1 MPPGGK
7 KHSVSSAEM
16 AREGPVEDLPLRAL
30 SRPRDTARLAER
42 ILAASRDPY
51 VSSYAGQ
58 ALGIATREMGDV
70 AQAVRYLRAALAAA
84 ASCGDEREADVQAS
98 LGITL
103 AWAGR
108 SKDALADLDAALS
121 KASGVTAARVR
132 LRRGNLLVILGR
144 INDAIDEYRR
154 AARTFRAAG
163 DGLWEA
169 RALNNLG
176 FAFIDRGDAPRA
188 ENALTR
194 AEALLA
200 YAGQTFE
207 AANVRSNRGLVASLY
222 GKVPEALAHYDAAEA
237 MYADAG
243 VRSAELSEV
252 RCSTLLAVGLYDDA
266 LRHGQEAVSLLRSQ
280 GAAAAYRADA
290 LVRTAEAALAAG
302 DPQIARAYATE
313 AVRLFRRQ
321 ERGRGETLAR
331 LTIVRARFMSG
342 ERSRRL
348 LHDAAHLAAAADR
361 HRMAEAVEAH
371 LLAAQV
377 ALALGDAAAANPHL
391 LRTARARYRG
401 SAQNRVIGWHAAALR
416 AEAAGSRRALFQACE
431 RGLQVIDAYQLTLG
445 AVEMRAAATA
455 HGTALT
461 EIAVREAL
469 ATDDPALLLRW
480 TERWRARTFAIP
492 PARPPDDDEF
502 AAELAMLRQIMRQIS
517 QARVEERP
525 VAALERER
533 RRLEDEVRGHVLRTS
548 GGAAETDAQHLDMDR
563 ILAALGE
570 TRLVEIV
577 NLDGR
582 IHVLVATSAGVRH
595 HIAGTWDAAVRAD
608 QSSRFVL
615 RRIAYRTMPHPVND
629 TGRGLRPDLARMGL
643 ATLETLGTR
652 LQEQIL
658 GAAVDDL
665 GDGPLVIV
673 PPAALHP
680 VPWGL
685 LPALADRAVT
695 VAPSALAWL
704 HARGIEPPSD
714 RTVTVVVG
722 PGLKGAEAEAV
733 ALADRYADAEILTA
747 GVATAEK
754 VLVSLEGR
762 WLAHIAAH
770 GTFRPDNP
778 LFSSLLMSD
787 GPLTVHDLQR
797 LGRAPYRLVL
807 SCCDSGVTA
816 SAGADELLGL
826 IAALGQL
833 GTAGVLAPVVP
844 VNDAATVQLSLAL
857 HERLAAGATAAE
869 ALRDARL
876 STGDDPCSYATAR
889 AYVAFGAA

>member
-1 MPPGGK
+1 
-7 KHSVSSAEM
+7 
-16 AREGPVEDLPLRAL
+16 
-30 SRPRDTARLAER
+30 
-42 ILAASRDPY
+42 
-51 VSSYAGQ
+51 
-58 ALGIATREMGDV
+58 
-70 AQAVRYLRAALAAA
+70 
-84 ASCGDEREADVQAS
+84 
-98 LGITL
+98 
-103 AWAGR
+103 
-108 SKDALADLDAALS
+108 
-121 KASGVTAARVR
+121 
-132 LRRGNLLVILGR
+132 
-144 INDAIDEYRR
+144 
-154 AARTFRAAG
+154 
-163 DGLWEA
+163 
-169 RALNNLG
+169 
-176 FAFIDRGDAPRA
+176 
-188 ENALTR
+188 
-194 AEALLA
+194 
-200 YAGQTFE
+200 
-207 AANVRSNRGLVASLY
+207 
-222 GKVPEALAHYDAAEA
+222 
-237 MYADAG
+237 
-243 VRSAELSEV
+243 
-252 RCSTLLAVGLYDDA
+252 
-266 LRHGQEAVSLLRSQ
+266 
-280 GAAAAYRADA
+280 
-290 LVRTAEAALAAG
+290 
-302 DPQIARAYATE
+302 
-313 AVRLFRRQ
+313 
-321 ERGRGETLAR
+321 
-331 LTIVRARFMSG
+331 
-342 ERSRRL
+342 
-348 LHDAAHLAAAADR
+348 
-361 HRMAEAVEAH
+361 MAEAVEAH
-371 LLAAQV
+371 LLTGQV

-416 AEAAGSRRALFQACE
+416 AEAAGSRRALFAACE

-469 ATDDPALLLRW
+469 AADDPLVLLRW

-492 PARPPDDDEF
+492 PVRPPDDDEF
-502 AAELAMLRQIMRQIS
+502 AAELAMLRQIMRHIS
-517 QARVEERP
+517 QATVEGRP
-525 VAALERER
+525 VGALERER

-548 GGAAETDAQHLDMDR
+548 GSAANADAQHLDMDR

-577 NLDGR
+577 RLEDR

>member
-1 MPPGGK
+1 MPQGDAR
-7 KHSVSSAEM
+7 HHASSAEL
-16 AREGPVEDLPLRAL
+16 ARQGPVEDLPLRAL
-30 SRPRDTARLAER
+30 SRPRDTARVAER
-42 ILAASRDPY
+42 MLAATRDPY
-51 VSSYAGQ
+51 VRSYAGQ

-70 AQAVRYLRAALAAA
+70 ARAIRYLRAALAAA
-84 ASCGDEREADVQAS
+84 ASCGDERTADVQAS

-103 AWAGR
+103 ACAGR
-108 SKDALADLDAALS
+108 SKEALRQLDAALRQ
-121 KASGVTAARVR
+121 ASGVTAARVR
-132 LRRGNLLVILGR
+132 LRRGNLLGMLGR
-144 INDAIDEYRR
+144 TDEAIEELRR
-154 AARTFRAAG
+154 AARTLRAAG
-163 DGLWEA
+163 DSVWEA
-169 RALNNLG
+169 RALSNLG
-176 FAFIDRGDAPRA
+176 LALIHRGDAPRA
-188 ENALTR
+188 EDALTR

-200 YAGQTFE
+200 DAGRTFD

-222 GKVPEALAHYDAAEA
+222 GQVPEALAHYDAAEI

-243 VRSAELSEV
+243 VQSAELSEV
-252 RCSTLLAVGLYDDA
+252 RCSALLAVGLYKDA

-290 LVRTAEAALAAG
+290 LVRTAEAALAAD
-302 DPQIARAYATE
+302 DPQTARAYARE

-321 ERGRGETLAR
+321 DRGRGETLAR
-331 LTIVRARFMSG
+331 LTLVRARFTSA

-348 LHDAAHLAAAADR
+348 LRDAAHLAAAADR
-361 HRMAEAVEAH
+361 HHMTEAVEAH
-371 LLAAQV
+371 LLTAQV
-377 ALALGDAAAANPHL
+377 ALALGDAAAADPHL

-416 AEAAGSRRALFQACE
+416 AEAAGNRRALFAACE

-461 EIAVREAL
+461 TIAVREAL
-469 ATDDPALLLRW
+469 AADDPLMLLRW

-492 PARPPDDDEF
+492 PARPPDDGEF
-502 AAELAMLRQIMRQIS
+502 AARLAMLRQVMRHIS
-517 QARVEERP
+517 QASVEERP

-548 GGAAETDAQHLDMDR
+548 GGAANADAQHLDMDK
-563 ILAALGE
+563 ILATLGE
-570 TRLVEIV
+570 CRLVEIV

-582 IHVLVATSAGVRH
+582 IHVLVATSAGVRR
-595 HIAGTWDAAVRAD
+595 HIAGTWDDAVRTA
-608 QSSRFVL
+608 QFSRFVL
-615 RRIAYRTMPHPVND
+615 RRFAYRTTPEPAISKPE
-629 TGRGLRPDLARMGL
+629 GIRSELAQTGL
-643 ATLETLGTR
+643 ASLETLGTR

-658 GAAVDDL
+658 AMAVDDL
-665 GDGPLVIV
+665 GGGPLVIV

-685 LPALADRAVT
+685 LPALADRDVT

-714 RTVTVVVG
+714 RTVAVVVG
-722 PGLKGAEAEAV
+722 PGLKGAGAEAA
-733 ALADRYADAEILTA
+733 ALADRYPNAEILTA
-747 GVATAEK
+747 GMATAEK
-754 VLVSLEGR
+754 VLLSLEGR

-778 LFSSLLMSD
+778 LFSSLLMED

-826 IAALGQL
+826 VAALGQL

-844 VNDAATVQLSLAL
+844 VNDVATVQFSLAL
-857 HERLAAGATAAE
+857 HERLATGATASQ

>member
-1 MPPGGK
+1 MPQGGK
-7 KHSVSSAEM
+7 KHNASSAEM

-30 SRPRDTARLAER
+30 SRPRDTARVAQR
-42 ILAASRDPY
+42 VLAANRSPY
-51 VSSYAGQ
+51 VRSYAGQ

-70 AQAVRYLRAALAAA
+70 ARAVRYLRAALAAA
-84 ASCGDEREADVQAS
+84 ASCGDERRADVEAS

-103 AWAGR
+103 AFAGR
-108 SKDALADLDAALS
+108 SQEALRHLDAALS
-121 KASGVTAARVR
+121 QATGVTAARVR
-132 LRRGNLLVILGR
+132 LRRGVLLGILGR
-144 INDAIDEYRR
+144 TSEEIAEHRR
-154 AARTFRAAG
+154 AARTLRAAG
-163 DGLWEA
+163 DSVWEA

-176 FAFIDRGDAPRA
+176 LALIDRGDAPRA
-188 ENALTR
+188 EDALTR

-200 YAGQTFE
+200 DAGRTFE
-207 AANVRSNRGLVASLY
+207 AANMRSNRGLVASLY
-222 GKVPEALAHYDAAEA
+222 GQVPEALAHYDAAEK

-252 RCSTLLAVGLYDDA
+252 RCSALLMVGLYHDA
-266 LRHGQEAVSLLRSQ
+266 LRHGQEAVGLLRSQ

-290 LVRTAEAALAAG
+290 LVRTAQAALAAD

-331 LTIVRARFMSG
+331 LTLVRARFTSG

-348 LHDAAHLAAAADR
+348 LRDAAHLAAAADR

-371 LLAAQV
+371 LLTAQA
-377 ALALGDAAAANPHL
+377 ALALGDAAAADPHL

-416 AEAAGSRRALFQACE
+416 AEAAGSRRAIFAACE

-461 EIAVREAL
+461 KIAVREAL
-469 ATDDPALLLRW
+469 AADDPAMLLRW
-480 TERWRARTFAIP
+480 TERWRARTSAIP

-502 AAELAMLRQIMRQIS
+502 AAKLAMLRQTTRHLS
-517 QARVEERP
+517 QATVEGRP

-548 GGAAETDAQHLDMDR
+548 GSSAEADAQHLDIDGF
-563 ILAALGE
+563 LAALGE

-577 NLDGR
+577 RLEDR

-595 HIAGTWDAAVRAD
+595 HVAGTWDAAVRAAE
-608 QSSRFVL
+608 SSRFVL
-615 RRIAYRTMPHPVND
+615 RRLAYRTRPGQTDD
-629 TGRGLRPDLARMGL
+629 TGQGIRSDWAQMRL

-658 GAAVDDL
+658 AAAVDDL
-665 GDGPLVIV
+665 GNGPLVIV

-704 HARGIEPPSD
+704 HARGIEPPGD
-714 RTVTVVVG
+714 RTVAVVVG
-722 PGLKGAEAEAV
+722 PGLKGAQAEAV

-747 GVATAEK
+747 GMATAEK
-754 VLVSLEGR
+754 VLISLEGR

-778 LFSSLLMSD
+778 LFSSLLMED

-797 LGRAPYRLVL
+797 LGRAPYRIVL

-833 GTAGVLAPVVP
+833 GTAGMLAPVVP
-844 VNDAATVQLSLAL
+844 VNDAATVEFSLAL
-857 HERLAAGATAAE
+857 HERLAAGATASQ

-876 STGDDPCSYATAR
+876 SSGDDPCSYATAR

>member
-1 MPPGGK
+1 M
-7 KHSVSSAEM
+7 
-16 AREGPVEDLPLRAL
+16 
-30 SRPRDTARLAER
+30 AER
-42 ILAASRDPY
+42 MLAVNRDPY
-51 VSSYAGQ
+51 VRSYAGQ

-84 ASCGDEREADVQAS
+84 ASCGDQRRADVQAS

-103 AWAGR
+103 GYAGR
-108 SKDALADLDAALS
+108 SKEALRQLDAALNM
-121 KASGVTAARVR
+121 ASGVTAAQVR
-132 LRRGNLLVILGR
+132 LRRGNVLLILGH
-144 INDAIDEYRR
+144 INEAIEEYRR
-154 AARTFRAAG
+154 AVRTFRAAG

-176 FAFIDRGDAPRA
+176 LAFIDRGHAPHA
-188 ENALTR
+188 ENALIR
-194 AEALLA
+194 AEALLTD
-200 YAGQTFE
+200 AGQTFE
-207 AANVRSNRGLVASLY
+207 AANIRSNRGLVASLY
-222 GKVPEALAHYDAAEA
+222 GQVPEALAHYDAAEI

-252 RCSTLLAVGLYDDA
+252 RCSALLAVGLYHDA
-266 LRHGQEAVSLLRSQ
+266 LRHGQEAVGLLRSQ

-290 LVRTAEAALAAG
+290 LVRAAQAALAAD

-331 LTIVRARFMSG
+331 LTIVRARFTSG

-348 LHDAAHLAAAADR
+348 LHDAARLAAAADR

-391 LRTARARYRG
+391 LRAARVRHRG

-445 AVEMRAAATA
+445 AVEMRAAATT

-461 EIAVREAL
+461 RIAVREAL
-469 ATDDPALLLRW
+469 AADDPLMLLRW

-502 AAELAMLRQIMRQIS
+502 AAKLAMLRQIMRHIN
-517 QARVEERP
+517 QATVEGRP

-548 GGAAETDAQHLDMDR
+548 GSAAKADAQHLDTDR

-577 NLDGR
+577 RLEDR

-595 HIAGTWDAAVRAD
+595 YVAGTWDAAVRAD
-608 QSSRFVL
+608 EFSRFVL
-615 RRIAYRTMPHPVND
+615 RRLARRTRPQPGND
-629 TGRGLRPDLARMGL
+629 TRSELARTGVG
-643 ATLETLGTR
+643 TLETLGTR

-658 GAAVDDL
+658 AAAIDDL

-685 LPALADRAVT
+685 LPALADRDVT

-704 HARGIEPPSD
+704 HARGIEPPRD
-714 RTVTVVVG
+714 HTVAVVVG
-722 PGLKGAEAEAV
+722 PGLKGAEAEAK
-733 ALADRYADAEILTA
+733 ALADRYPNADTLTA
-747 GVATAEK
+747 GMATADK
-754 VLVSLEGR
+754 VLISLEGR

-778 LFSSLLMSD
+778 LFSSLLMED

-826 IAALGQL
+826 VAALGQL

-857 HERLAAGATAAE
+857 HERLAAGATASQ

>member
-30 SRPRDTARLAER
+30 SRPRDTARMAER

-51 VSSYAGQ
+51 VRSYAGQ
-58 ALGIATREMGDV
+58 ALGIATRELGDV

-84 ASCGDEREADVQAS
+84 ASCGDERTADVQAS

-103 AWAGR
+103 ACAGR
-108 SKDALADLDAALS
+108 SKDALRQLDAALS

-132 LRRGNLLVILGR
+132 LRRGNLLVIIGR

-154 AARTFRAAG
+154 AVRTFRAAG

-176 FAFIDRGDAPRA
+176 FAFIDRGDAPHA

-200 YAGQTFE
+200 DAGRTFE

-222 GKVPEALAHYDAAEA
+222 GKVPEALAHYDAAEG

-266 LRHGQEAVSLLRSQ
+266 LRHGQEAVGLLRSQ

-290 LVRTAEAALAAG
+290 LVRTAQAALAAG

-331 LTIVRARFMSG
+331 LTIVRARFASG

-348 LHDAAHLAAAADR
+348 LSDAANLAAAADR

-371 LLAAQV
+371 LLTGQV

-391 LRTARARYRG
+391 LRTAHARSRG
-401 SAQNRVIGWHAAALR
+401 SALNRVIGWHAAALR
-416 AEAAGSRRALFQACE
+416 AEAAGSPRALFAACE

-445 AVEMRAAATA
+445 AAEMRAAATT
-455 HGTALT
+455 HGAALT
-461 EIAVREAL
+461 TIAVREAL
-469 ATDDPALLLRW
+469 AADDPFLLLRW

-492 PARPPDDDEF
+492 PVRPPDDDEF
-502 AAELAMLRQIMRQIS
+502 AAELAMLRQTMRHIS
-517 QARVEERP
+517 QATVEGRP
-525 VAALERER
+525 VGALERER

-548 GGAAETDAQHLDMDR
+548 GSAAEADAQHLDMDR
-563 ILAALGE
+563 FLAALGE

-577 NLDGR
+577 RLEDR

-595 HIAGTWDAAVRAD
+595 HVAGTWDAAVRAAEF
-608 QSSRFVL
+608 SRFVL
-615 RRIAYRTMPHPVND
+615 RRLAYRTRPEPTND
-629 TGRGLRPDLARMGL
+629 TRRVSRSDLAQMGL
-643 ATLETLGTR
+643 ASLETLGTR

-658 GAAVDDL
+658 AAAVDDL

-714 RTVTVVVG
+714 RTVAVVVG
-722 PGLKGAEAEAV
+722 PGLRGAEAEAV
-733 ALADRYADAEILTA
+733 ALADRYVHADILTA
-747 GVATAEK
+747 GMATVEK
-754 VLVSLEGR
+754 VLISLEGR

-778 LFSSLLMSD
+778 LFSSLLMED

-844 VNDAATVQLSLAL
+844 VNDAATVQFSIAL
-857 HERLAAGATAAE
+857 HERLATGATASQ

-876 STGDDPCSYATAR
+876 SSGDDPCSYATAR

>member
-1 MPPGGK
+1 
-7 KHSVSSAEM
+7 
-16 AREGPVEDLPLRAL
+16 VE
-30 SRPRDTARLAER
+30 
-42 ILAASRDPY
+42 
-51 VSSYAGQ
+51 
-58 ALGIATREMGDV
+58 
-70 AQAVRYLRAALAAA
+70 
-84 ASCGDEREADVQAS
+84 
-98 LGITL
+98 
-103 AWAGR
+103 
-108 SKDALADLDAALS
+108 
-121 KASGVTAARVR
+121 
-132 LRRGNLLVILGR
+132 
-144 INDAIDEYRR
+144 
-154 AARTFRAAG
+154 
-163 DGLWEA
+163 
-169 RALNNLG
+169 
-176 FAFIDRGDAPRA
+176 
-188 ENALTR
+188 
-194 AEALLA
+194 
-200 YAGQTFE
+200 
-207 AANVRSNRGLVASLY
+207 
-222 GKVPEALAHYDAAEA
+222 
-237 MYADAG
+237 
-243 VRSAELSEV
+243 
-252 RCSTLLAVGLYDDA
+252 
-266 LRHGQEAVSLLRSQ
+266 
-280 GAAAAYRADA
+280 
-290 LVRTAEAALAAG
+290 
-302 DPQIARAYATE
+302 
-313 AVRLFRRQ
+313 
-321 ERGRGETLAR
+321 
-331 LTIVRARFMSG
+331 IV
-342 ERSRRL
+342 
-348 LHDAAHLAAAADR
+348 
-361 HRMAEAVEAH
+361 
-371 LLAAQV
+371 
-377 ALALGDAAAANPHL
+377 
-391 LRTARARYRG
+391 
-401 SAQNRVIGWHAAALR
+401 
-416 AEAAGSRRALFQACE
+416 
-431 RGLQVIDAYQLTLG
+431 
-445 AVEMRAAATA
+445 
-455 HGTALT
+455 
-461 EIAVREAL
+461 
-469 ATDDPALLLRW
+469 
-480 TERWRARTFAIP
+480 
-492 PARPPDDDEF
+492 
-502 AAELAMLRQIMRQIS
+502 
-517 QARVEERP
+517 
-525 VAALERER
+525 
-533 RRLEDEVRGHVLRTS
+533 RLED
-548 GGAAETDAQHLDMDR
+548 
-563 ILAALGE
+563 
-570 TRLVEIV
+570 
-577 NLDGR
+577 R

-595 HIAGTWDAAVRAD
+595 HVAGTWDAAVRAD

-629 TGRGLRPDLARMGL
+629 TGRGLRPDLAQMGL

-704 HARGIEPPSD
+704 HAQGIEPPSD

-797 LGRAPYRLVL
+797 LGRAPYRIVL

>member
-1 MPPGGK
+1 
-7 KHSVSSAEM
+7 M

-30 SRPRDTARLAER
+30 SRPRDTARVAQR
-42 ILAASRDPY
+42 VLAANRSPY
-51 VSSYAGQ
+51 VRSYAGQ

-70 AQAVRYLRAALAAA
+70 AQAVRYLRTALAAA
-84 ASCGDEREADVQAS
+84 ASCGNERKADVEAS

-103 AWAGR
+103 AYAGR
-108 SKDALADLDAALS
+108 SKEGLRHLDAALS
-121 KASGVTAARVR
+121 QASGVPAARIR
-132 LRRGNLLVILGR
+132 LRRGNLLGILGR
-144 INDAIDEYRR
+144 TSEAIEEHRR
-154 AARTFRAAG
+154 AARTLGAAG
-163 DGLWEA
+163 DSLWEA
-169 RALNNLG
+169 RALSNLG
-176 FAFIDRGDAPRA
+176 LALIHRGDAPRA
-188 ENALTR
+188 EDALTR

-200 YAGQTFE
+200 DAGQTFE

-222 GKVPEALAHYDAAEA
+222 GQVPEALAHYDAAES
-237 MYADAG
+237 MYADTG

-252 RCSTLLAVGLYDDA
+252 RCSAFLAVGLYDDA
-266 LRHGQEAVSLLRSQ
+266 LRHGQEAVGLLRSQ

-290 LVRTAEAALAAG
+290 LVRAAQAALAAG
-302 DPQIARAYATE
+302 DPQIAREYATE

-321 ERGRGETLAR
+321 GRGRGETLAR
-331 LTIVRARFMSG
+331 LTIVRARFASG

-348 LHDAAHLAAAADR
+348 LSDAANLAAAADR

-371 LLAAQV
+371 LLTGQV

-391 LRTARARYRG
+391 LRTARARSRG
-401 SAQNRVIGWHAAALR
+401 SALNRVIGWHAAALR
-416 AEAAGSRRALFQACE
+416 AEAAGSRRALFAACE

-445 AVEMRAAATA
+445 AAEMRAAATT
-455 HGTALT
+455 HGAALT
-461 EIAVREAL
+461 TIAVREAL
-469 ATDDPALLLRW
+469 TADDPFMLLRW
-480 TERWRARTFAIP
+480 AERWRARTFAIP
-492 PARPPDDDEF
+492 PVRPPDDDEF
-502 AAELAMLRQIMRQIS
+502 AAELAMLRQITRHIS
-517 QARVEERP
+517 QATVEGRP
-525 VAALERER
+525 VGALERER

-548 GGAAETDAQHLDMDR
+548 GSAAKADAQHLDIDG

-577 NLDGR
+577 RLEDR

-595 HIAGTWDAAVRAD
+595 HVAGTWDAAVRAAEF
-608 QSSRFVL
+608 SRFVL
-615 RRIAYRTMPHPVND
+615 RRLAYRT
-629 TGRGLRPDLARMGL
+629 RPEPANSAMGGVRSELARTGL
-643 ATLETLGTR
+643 ASLETLGTR

-658 GAAVDDL
+658 AMAVDDL
-665 GDGPLVIV
+665 DDGPIVIV

-685 LPALADRAVT
+685 LPALGNRAVT

-704 HARGIEPPSD
+704 HARGIKPPGD
-714 RTVTVVVG
+714 RTVAVVVG
-722 PGLKGAEAEAV
+722 PGLKGAEAELV
-733 ALADRYADAEILTA
+733 ALADRYAHADILAA
-747 GVATAEK
+747 GMATVEK

-778 LFSSLLMSD
+778 LFSSLLMED

-826 IAALGQL
+826 VAALGQL

-844 VNDAATVQLSLAL
+844 VNDAATVQISLAL
-857 HERLAAGATAAE
+857 HEQLATGATASQ
-869 ALRDARL
+869 ALRDVRL

-889 AYVAFGAA
+889 AYVAFGAT

>member
-1 MPPGGK
+1 MPPGDAQ
-7 KHSVSSAEM
+7 HNASSAEL
-16 AREGPVEDLPLRAL
+16 ARQSPVEDLPLRAL
-30 SRPRDTARLAER
+30 SRPRDTARVAQR
-42 ILAASRDPY
+42 VLAANRSPY
-51 VSSYAGQ
+51 VRSYAGQ

-84 ASCGDEREADVQAS
+84 ASSGDERRADVEAS

-103 AWAGR
+103 AFAGR
-108 SKDALADLDAALS
+108 SKEALRHLDAALS
-121 KASGVTAARVR
+121 QATGVTAARVR
-132 LRRGNLLVILGR
+132 LRRGVLLGILGR
-144 INDAIDEYRR
+144 TSEEIAEHRR
-154 AARTFRAAG
+154 AARTLRAAG
-163 DGLWEA
+163 DSVWEA

-176 FAFIDRGDAPRA
+176 LALIDRGDAPRA
-188 ENALTR
+188 EDALTR

-200 YAGQTFE
+200 GAGRTFD

-222 GKVPEALAHYDAAEA
+222 GQVPEALAHYDAAEM

-252 RCSTLLAVGLYDDA
+252 RCSALLAVGLYKDA
-266 LRHGQEAVSLLRSQ
+266 LRHGQEAVGLLRSQ

-290 LVRTAEAALAAG
+290 LVRTAQTALAAD

-321 ERGRGETLAR
+321 DRGRGETLAR
-331 LTIVRARFMSG
+331 LTLVRARFTAG

-348 LHDAAHLAAAADR
+348 LRDAAQLAAAADR

-371 LLAAQV
+371 LLTAQV
-377 ALALGDAAAANPHL
+377 ALALGDAATASPHL
-391 LRTARARYRG
+391 LRTARARSRG
-401 SAQNRVIGWHAAALR
+401 SALNRVIGWHASALR
-416 AEAAGSRRALFQACE
+416 AEAAGSRRAIFAACE

-445 AVEMRAAATA
+445 AVEMRAAATT

-461 EIAVREAL
+461 KIAVRAAL
-469 ATDDPALLLRW
+469 AADDPAMLLRW
-480 TERWRARTFAIP
+480 TERWRARTSAIP

-502 AAELAMLRQIMRQIS
+502 AAELAMLRQTMRHIS
-517 QARVEERP
+517 QATVEGRP

-548 GGAAETDAQHLDMDR
+548 GSAAEADAQQLDMDR

-577 NLDGR
+577 RLEDR
-582 IHVLVATSAGVRH
+582 IHVLVATSAGVRRH
-595 HIAGTWDAAVRAD
+595 VAGTWDAAVRAAE
-608 QSSRFVL
+608 SSRFVL
-615 RRIAYRTMPHPVND
+615 RLLAYRTRPGQTDD
-629 TGRGLRPDLARMGL
+629 TGQGIRSDWAHMRL

-658 GAAVDDL
+658 AAAVDDL

-704 HARGIEPPSD
+704 HARGIEPPGD
-714 RTVTVVVG
+714 RTVAVVVG

-747 GVATAEK
+747 GMATAEK
-754 VLVSLEGR
+754 VLISLEGR

-778 LFSSLLMSD
+778 LFSSLLMDD

-797 LGRAPYRLVL
+797 LGRAPYRIVL

-833 GTAGVLAPVVP
+833 GTAGMLAPVVP
-844 VNDAATVQLSLAL
+844 VNDAATVQFSLAL
-857 HERLAAGATAAE
+857 HERLATGATASQ

>member
-7 KHSVSSAEM
+7 KHTVSSAEM

-30 SRPRDTARLAER
+30 SRPRDTARVAQR
-42 ILAASRDPY
+42 VLAANRSPY
-51 VSSYAGQ
+51 VRSYAGQ

-70 AQAVRYLRAALAAA
+70 AQAVRYLRTALAAA
-84 ASCGDEREADVQAS
+84 ASCGDERKADVEAS

-103 AWAGR
+103 AYAGR
-108 SKDALADLDAALS
+108 SKEGLRHLDAALS
-121 KASGVTAARVR
+121 QASGVPAARIR
-132 LRRGNLLVILGR
+132 LRRGNLLGILGR
-144 INDAIDEYRR
+144 TSEAIEEHRR
-154 AARTFRAAG
+154 AARTLGAAG
-163 DGLWEA
+163 DSLWEA
-169 RALNNLG
+169 RALSNLG
-176 FAFIDRGDAPRA
+176 LALIHRGDAPRA
-188 ENALTR
+188 EDALTR

-200 YAGQTFE
+200 DAGQTFE

-222 GKVPEALAHYDAAEA
+222 GQVPEALAHYDAAES
-237 MYADAG
+237 MYADTG

-252 RCSTLLAVGLYDDA
+252 RCSAFLAVGLYDDA
-266 LRHGQEAVSLLRSQ
+266 LRHGQEAVGLLRSQ

-290 LVRTAEAALAAG
+290 LVRAAQAALAAG
-302 DPQIARAYATE
+302 DPQIAREYATE

-321 ERGRGETLAR
+321 GRGRGETLAR
-331 LTIVRARFMSG
+331 LTIVRARFASG

-348 LHDAAHLAAAADR
+348 LSDAANLAAAADR

-371 LLAAQV
+371 LLTGQV

-391 LRTARARYRG
+391 LRTARARSRG
-401 SAQNRVIGWHAAALR
+401 SALNRVIGWHAAALR
-416 AEAAGSRRALFQACE
+416 AEAAGSRRALFAACE

-445 AVEMRAAATA
+445 AAEMRAAATT
-455 HGTALT
+455 HGAALT
-461 EIAVREAL
+461 TIAVREAL
-469 ATDDPALLLRW
+469 TADDPFMLLRW
-480 TERWRARTFAIP
+480 AERWRARTFAIP
-492 PARPPDDDEF
+492 PVRPPDDDEF
-502 AAELAMLRQIMRQIS
+502 AAELAMLRQITRHIS
-517 QARVEERP
+517 QATVEGRP
-525 VAALERER
+525 VGALERER

-548 GGAAETDAQHLDMDR
+548 GSAAKADAQHLDIDG

-577 NLDGR
+577 RLEDR

-595 HIAGTWDAAVRAD
+595 HVAGTWDAAVRAAEF
-608 QSSRFVL
+608 SRFVL
-615 RRIAYRTMPHPVND
+615 RRLAYRT
-629 TGRGLRPDLARMGL
+629 RPEPANSAMGGVRSELARTGL
-643 ATLETLGTR
+643 ASLETLGTR

-658 GAAVDDL
+658 AMAVDDL
-665 GDGPLVIV
+665 DDGPIVIV

-685 LPALADRAVT
+685 LPALGNRAVT

-704 HARGIEPPSD
+704 HARGIKPPGD
-714 RTVTVVVG
+714 RTVAVVVG
-722 PGLKGAEAEAV
+722 PGLKGAEAELV
-733 ALADRYADAEILTA
+733 ALADRYAHADILAA
-747 GVATAEK
+747 GMATVEK

-778 LFSSLLMSD
+778 LFSSLLMED

-826 IAALGQL
+826 VAALGQL

-844 VNDAATVQLSLAL
+844 VNDAATVQISLAL
-857 HERLAAGATAAE
+857 HEQLATGATASQ
-869 ALRDARL
+869 ALRDVRL

-889 AYVAFGAA
+889 AYVAFGAT